1 MEEFLYFQRFDAK
14 GLADFDD
21 SIELHTGNSACQA
34 CSQGTVGNICGNG
47 KLPQAYIMIKN
58 QIPKLLFSGLCYLH
72 VHHPFE

>member
-47 KLPQAYIMIKN
+47 KLPQMPAAAGRIKLRM
-58 QIPKLLFSGLCYLH
+58 QKVRYLL
-72 VHHPFE
+72 VKVQMK